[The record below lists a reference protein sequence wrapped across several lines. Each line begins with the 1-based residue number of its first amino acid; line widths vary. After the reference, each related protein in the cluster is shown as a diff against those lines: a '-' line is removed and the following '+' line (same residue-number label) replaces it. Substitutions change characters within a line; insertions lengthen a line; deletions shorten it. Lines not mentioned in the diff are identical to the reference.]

1 MGDAASCIGCANG
14 LMNYG
19 RRLRRRGNRF
29 GVKRDVAKQQIR
41 LGSLNKI
48 RPVHFSRH
56 VAGDREHRGMISSC
70 LIEAGDE
77 VRTSGP
83 GRATTHPKLT
93 GELGLT
99 GGG

>member
-29 GVKRDVAKQQIR
+29 GVKRDVAKQQIG
-41 LGSLNKI
+41 LSSLDKI

-70 LIEAGDE
+70 LIEAGNE
-77 VRTSGP
+77 VRTSGSCP
-83 GRATTHPKLT
+83 GTAPPTLT
-93 GELGLT
+93 GALGLA
-99 GGG
+99 